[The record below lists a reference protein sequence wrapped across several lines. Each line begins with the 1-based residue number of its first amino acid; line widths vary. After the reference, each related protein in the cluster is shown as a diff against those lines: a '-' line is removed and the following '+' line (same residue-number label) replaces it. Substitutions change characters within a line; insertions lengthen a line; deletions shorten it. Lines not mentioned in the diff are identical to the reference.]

1 MFTYV
6 YCDILLHCFCITV
19 AVMLLYAQGLEDIDE
34 EFKENH
40 LEILTRFY
48 QAFESIHKY
57 VTDLNR
63 YDSIV
68 SIGWLL
74 DVLLYMNC
82 TLHRMLIACVLHL
95 ALLVNCRFLED
106 LEEGVF
112 IQQTIET
119 VLQNEDGKQLLV
131 SNINLG
137 LNFFKFAV
145 YYNAHYHNRH
155 NV

>member
-1 MFTYV
+1 MQLCKVSDLYV
-6 YCDILLHCFCITV
+6 YSDILLHCFCITV

-68 SIGWLL
+68 S
-74 DVLLYMNC
+74 
-82 TLHRMLIACVLHL
+82 AS
-95 ALLVNCRFLED
+95 
-106 LEEGVF
+106 
-112 IQQTIET
+112 
-119 VLQNEDGKQLLV
+119 V
-131 SNINLG
+131 SC
-137 LNFFKFAV
+137 
-145 YYNAHYHNRH
+145 
-155 NV
+155 